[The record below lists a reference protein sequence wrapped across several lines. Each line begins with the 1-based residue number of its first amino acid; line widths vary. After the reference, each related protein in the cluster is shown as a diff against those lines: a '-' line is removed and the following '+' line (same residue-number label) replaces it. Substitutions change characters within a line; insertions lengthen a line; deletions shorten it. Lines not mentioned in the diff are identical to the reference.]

1 MTIVRWGAL
10 ALALLAGTA
19 ALGQTMSLDV
29 PDVAV
34 RDQNGA
40 PLHFYSDLVRGK
52 TVVMN
57 FVFTSCTTICSP
69 MGANFG
75 ALQTLLGDDVRLIS
89 VTIDPGTD
97 TPQRLL
103 EWSRRF
109 KATPRW
115 TLVTGKPAD
124 IERLLKAMGVWSA
137 DRFRH
142 TPIVL
147 AGDGRTNRWTRG
159 NGLAPPADIAA
170 MVGRVH
176 PKTTPAGEA
185 ARR

>member
-1 MTIVRWGAL
+1 MTTVRWATL
-10 ALALLAGTA
+10 ALAFLAGAA
-19 ALGQTMSLDV
+19 ALGQTMPLDI

-34 RDQNGA
+34 RDQHGA
-40 PLHFYSDLVRGK
+40 PLHFYSDLVRGR

-75 ALQTLLGDDVRLIS
+75 ALQATLGDDVRLIS

-109 KATPRW
+109 KAKDHW

-142 TPIVL
+142 TPLVL
-147 AGDGRTNRWTRG
+147 VGDGRTNRWTRG
-159 NGLAPPADIAA
+159 NGLAPPAEIAA
-170 MVGRVH
+170 MVARVS
-176 PKTTPAGEA
+176 PKTSSSEA